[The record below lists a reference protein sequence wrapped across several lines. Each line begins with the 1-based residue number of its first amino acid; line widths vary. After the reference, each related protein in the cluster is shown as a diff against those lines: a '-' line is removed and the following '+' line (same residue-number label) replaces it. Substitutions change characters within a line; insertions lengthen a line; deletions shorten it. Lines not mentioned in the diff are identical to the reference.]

1 MCNLAKQ
8 PAELDSWG
16 KVQAE
21 SENSGLAKLFAKLYR
36 DYRDYRDFHDY
47 LRPKTLPSNLRS
59 LTLGKPIL
67 EHATCVTF
75 SGAW

>member
-16 KVQAE
+16 KFQAE

-36 DYRDYRDFHDY
+36 DYRDFHHY